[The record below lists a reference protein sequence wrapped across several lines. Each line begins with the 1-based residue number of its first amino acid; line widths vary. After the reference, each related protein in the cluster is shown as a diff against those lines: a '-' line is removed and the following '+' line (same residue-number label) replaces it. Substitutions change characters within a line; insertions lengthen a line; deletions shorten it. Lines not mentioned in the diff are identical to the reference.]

1 MAEYLYNN
9 NIINVPD
16 GQTPPAGA
24 VKLSVSSTS
33 SANAAEAGNILNA
46 AGGINGNAFAQAQ
59 SQTSS
64 SDNLTIP
71 LFRDRDLA
79 YVKIGKTTSSAN
91 AAEHKLSYGK
101 NSSANALEHAI
112 ANQPKDVGLPK
123 QFTQDQASTQF
134 ATILQD
140 PELFKQWSQLA
151 MEAGLIT
158 PDQTTDAIALG
169 QAWNKAVEWA
179 LSFKAASSGTVELT
193 PFEAAQKV
201 AQNTGS
207 AMLAK
212 QAYAAAH
219 FTGDK
224 NYTQEQ
230 YNQQPA
236 SVQTLHDLLGRDPT
250 PGELAAYQHGVG
262 NVAAEHPTTTQTTTH
277 YVNGEAVG
285 QTNVTSG
292 GYDERQAEIDAASS
306 ASPEVAQNQQA
317 TTYYNALVDALR
329 AAV

>member
-24 VKLSVSSTS
+24 VKLDAGSG
-33 SANAAEAGNILNA
+33 SANAAEGNILNS

-59 SQTSS
+59 AQSGS

-101 NSSANALEHAI
+101 NSSANALENAI
-112 ANQPKDVGLPK
+112 ATQPKQVGLPK

-134 ATILQD
+134 ATILSD
-140 PELFKQWSQLA
+140 PDLFKQWSALA
-151 MEAGLIT
+151 LNAGLIT
-158 PDQTTDAIALG
+158 PDQSTDAIALG

-201 AQNTGS
+201 AENTGS

-224 NYTQEQ
+224 QYTQEQ

-236 SVQTLHDLLGRDPT
+236 AVQTLHDLLGRDPS
-250 PGELAAYQHGVG
+250 PGELAAYQHGVA
-262 NVAAEHPTTTQTTTH
+262 NVAAEHPTVTNTTTH
-277 YVNGEAVG
+277 YVNGEATG

-306 ASPEVAQNQQA
+306 ASPEVAENQQA